1 MFYAKHRSRRKK
13 MKFVK
18 GIAMLLC
25 LVTIFTSVWVGN
37 LGIGAEDGASGDF
50 KVKLNDNSVTSVVLP
65 QDEKITLTVDEN
77 AGKQLRWQI
86 CADKSSALW
95 VNISGQTKNFLTL
108 SYAMVGSL
116 LDRSGTTYV
125 RCVADGKIS
134 TEVKVTLSYSVRE
147 PAASAKEPVR
157 KAPVLKGVN
166 PGDLTSYTIKVE
178 YVYSDGTPA
187 YEPYIANI
195 EAGGS
200 FTDTVKFPPV
210 VGYLAYFGEAAEPST
225 EYKIDIPEVNENVT
239 YKVTYK
245 PTKVNFSI
253 HHYEQNI
260 LDDNY
265 QFHTTTHREGL
276 TGTPVGKDLE
286 ILIDGFT
293 PLWYDDSVLIAA
305 DGSTEIEI
313 RYERNYYLFLFD
325 LDGGY
330 GVEPVYTRYGATVSV
345 NRPTKPGYVFD
356 GWELTSC
363 GKQVDQMVE
372 ATAVQ
377 KEKYDLNNSSV
388 TLPDMNLKYTA
399 KWKEQQTTYTVVYW
413 AENADDDGYSYLSS
427 KKVGAMS
434 ASTVSG
440 ADDYNTWDEKKYFTY
455 NSEKTDKNKIV
466 EGDGSTVVNVYYK
479 RKTYTLTFKNGDVR
493 ITCGKVEHTHS
504 SDTCC
509 DKTHNRSCNG
519 YGIIGRCNTKNC
531 PVGYEHEH
539 TTGGWVTSS
548 CYEYSDLKITAKYQQ
563 DIHQNFPIK
572 DGNKTIWWTVP
583 SGCTT
588 FEPGN
593 ELGSIDTMPGENI
606 TFSDAGSTNATWL
619 WYYVE
624 TINGATG
631 DVDYSGKNF
640 KLYKKI
646 NCDGTSVLTYKEE
659 FHGIKGFTQWKSDP
673 TFNSDGQATQKDNN
687 YFYYSRQS
695 FNLKFY
701 NYNAEVSGKG
711 GSVQYEAPLNGYDF
725 EPEYPKDM
733 ELNAYVFAGWYTTP
747 GCYDDSK
754 FDLATAKMPASDL
767 TLYAKWAPKT
777 HTVRIYEKYAA
788 DFSTETPIDEQQVLH
803 GNYAKA
809 PGEMSLGSYT
819 FNGWFYMDGTEK
831 KAFDINYMPVNKD
844 LDIFAEWSSNEP
856 VLYTIRYVDENGNK
870 IAEPTIGSALA
881 GTSKTFIAKGGS
893 ELYADYQKGYFPETN
908 SHTILMNIDGGNEF
922 TFKYVKKDKVPFTV
936 RYLEKGTGAELIAE
950 KNAESDAAVITET
963 FEQKAGYMPDAYQ
976 KRLVLSANPN
986 ENVLTFWYTKDE
998 NHAYYIITHWVQN
1011 LDDDG
1016 YTEYRSIQGPGE
1028 IGIEITETPLTLTGF
1043 NYNSGKSK
1051 ASGTLTAVG
1060 LVLDLYYDR
1069 IEYTYTVRYL
1079 EYDTEKVLHDEKTSD
1094 VKYRY
1099 GKVVTENAID
1109 IPGYTLVGEATKALT
1124 IRDKDNV
1131 ITFYYAEK
1139 QVSVKYVPVPADKG
1153 VLSIGSE
1160 TVGAKTGTPNGS
1172 TPTANSGYRFVGWFT
1187 DEACTNPVPA
1197 EWVGPDNKLVPQ
1209 KNAEGLYDAAT
1220 YYAKFESSLTTLN
1233 IRKTGFDAAD
1243 AGTTFIFRIKGTDG
1257 NTKNIDLR
1265 VTIHGYVMGDHVPNV
1280 TVADLPVGSYTVTEE
1295 SDWSWRYQPTKRE
1308 QTITLDPDGA
1318 KNKLTFE
1325 NVRKDGQWLSG
1336 DAYNTNLFNPDSN

>member
-37 LGIGAEDGASGDF
+37 LGIGAEGGASGDF

-147 PAASAKEPVR
+147 PAVSANEPVR

-210 VGYLAYFGEAAEPST
+210 VGYLAYFGEAAVPST

-239 YKVTYK
+239 YTVTYK
-245 PTKVNFSI
+245 PTRVKFSV
-253 HHYEQNI
+253 HHNVQNI

-265 QFHTTTHREGL
+265 QFHTTTPGEGL

-286 ILIDGFT
+286 ITIDGFT

-325 LDGGY
+325 LVGGY

-363 GKQVDQMVE
+363 GKQVDQMDD
-372 ATAVQ
+372 ATAGQ

-479 RKTYTLTFKNGDVR
+479 RKTYTLTFKGAGEK
-493 ITCGKVEHTHS
+493 ILSCGKVEHKHSDSCCKNGGTGILHWRHDNDCCKLGLSEHTHS
-504 SDTCC
+504 
-509 DKTHNRSCNG
+509 N
-519 YGIIGRCNTKNC
+519 
-531 PVGYEHEH
+531 
-539 TTGGWVTSS
+539 S
-548 CYEYSDLKITAKYQQ
+548 CYKYDDLKITAKYQQ

-572 DGNKTIWWTVP
+572 DGDKTIWWTVP
-583 SGCTT
+583 SGCQS
-588 FEPGN
+588 FVPGN
-593 ELGSIDTMPGENI
+593 FIGSIDTMPGENI
-606 TFSDAGSTNATWL
+606 TFEKYSSESGAKIY
-619 WYYVE
+619 YYVE
-624 TINGATG
+624 TVNGEAG
-631 DVDYSGKNF
+631 DTTHNGKN
-640 KLYKKI
+640 YKQYKVI
-646 NCDGTSVLTYKEE
+646 DLEYSSSTSLTYAEE
-659 FHGIKGFTQWKSDP
+659 FHDIKGFEQGDSDP
-673 TFNSDGQATQKDNN
+673 KIPVGGSVKMKRNN
-687 YFYYSRQS
+687 YLYYTRKT

-701 NYNAEVSGKG
+701 NYNAEVSGMG

-725 EPEYPKDM
+725 VPEYPKDM

-747 GCYDDSK
+747 GCYADSK

-936 RYLEKGTGAELIAE
+936 RYLEKGTEAELIAE

-963 FEQKAGYMPDAYQ
+963 FKQKAGYMPDAYQ

-1043 NYNSGKSK
+1043 NYNSGKST
-1051 ASGTLTAVG
+1051 ASGTLTAKG

-1079 EYDTEKVLHDEKTSD
+1079 EYGTDKVLHDEKTSD

-1109 IPGYTLVGEATKALT
+1109 IPGYSLVGEETKALT
-1124 IRDKDNV
+1124 IRDKDKDNV
-1131 ITFYYAEK
+1131 ITFYYSEK

-1197 EWVGPDNKLVPQ
+1197 EWVGADNKLVPQ
-1209 KNAEGLYDAAT
+1209 KNANDLYEAAT
-1220 YYAKFESSLTTLN
+1220 YYAKFESSL
-1233 IRKTGFDAAD
+1233 AD
-1243 AGTTFIFRIKGTDG
+1243 LTIKKSGCNEEIDENQSFIFRIKGNDE
-1257 NTKNIDLR
+1257 NTNGIDLK
-1265 VTIHGYVMGDHVPNV
+1265 VVIKGNGEITI
-1280 TVADLPVGSYTVTEE
+1280 ADLPVGNYTVTEE
-1295 SDWSWRYQPTKRE
+1295 TSWSWRYT
-1308 QTITLDPDGA
+1308 PDEA
-1318 KNKLTFE
+1318 SKNVDLEPEGDSVEFKNT
-1325 NVRKDGQWLSG
+1325 RSDDKWLSG
-1336 DAYNTNLFNPDSN
+1336 DAHKPNKYN

>member
-1 MFYAKHRSRRKK
+1 

-147 PAASAKEPVR
+147 PAASANEPVR
-157 KAPVLKGVN
+157 KAQVLKRVN
-166 PGDLTSYTIKVE
+166 PRDLTSYTIKVE

-210 VGYLAYFGEAAEPST
+210 VGYLTYFGEAAVPST
-225 EYKIDIPEVNENVT
+225 EYKIDIPDVNENVT
-239 YKVTYK
+239 YTVTYK

-260 LDDNY
+260 LDDNF
-265 QFHTTTHREGL
+265 QFYTTTPGVGL

-363 GKQVDQMVE
+363 GKQIDQMVD
-372 ATAVQ
+372 ATAEQ

-440 ADDYNTWDEKKYFTY
+440 ADDYTWDEKQYFTY

-479 RKTYTLTFKNGDVR
+479 RNTFTLTFEGAGEK
-493 ITCGKVEHTHS
+493 TLSCGKVEHTHTYTDS
-504 SDTCC
+504 RWMLIGTQHKGGC
-509 DKTHNRSCNG
+509 
-519 YGIIGRCNTKNC
+519 YGNSWKFSPICGQD
-531 PVGYEHEH
+531 EH
-539 TTGGWVTSS
+539 THGNS
-548 CYEYSDLKITAKYQQ
+548 CYKYSDLKITAKYQQ

-572 DGNKTIWWTVP
+572 DGDKTIWWTVP
-583 SGCTT
+583 EGCQS
-588 FEPGN
+588 FVPGN
-593 ELGSIDTMPGENI
+593 YIGSIDTMPGENI
-606 TFSDAGSTNATWL
+606 TFEKNSSESGAKIY
-619 WYYVE
+619 YYVE
-624 TINGATG
+624 TVNGEAG
-631 DVDYSGKNF
+631 DITHNGKN
-640 KLYKKI
+640 YKQYKVI
-646 NCDGTSVLTYKEE
+646 DLEYSSSTSLTYAEE
-659 FHGIKGFTQWKSDP
+659 FHDIKGFEQGDSNPKIPVGDSVRMER
-673 TFNSDGQATQKDNN
+673 NN
-687 YFYYSRQS
+687 YLYYTRKT

-788 DFSTETPIDEQQVLH
+788 DFSTETPIDEQHVLH
-803 GNYAKA
+803 GSYAKA

-870 IAEPTIGSALA
+870 IADPTIGSALA

-922 TFKYVKKDKVPFTV
+922 TFVYTELDSVPYKV
-936 RYLEKGTGAELIAE
+936 RYLEKGTNKVLIDE
-950 KNAESDAAVITET
+950 ITVANEGKLSVVT
-963 FEQKAGYMPDAYQ
+963 EVFKPVLGYMPDAYQ

-1043 NYNSGKSK
+1043 NYNSGEST
-1051 ASGTLTAVG
+1051 ASGTLTAEG
-1060 LVLDLYYDR
+1060 LVLNLYYDR
-1069 IEYTYTVRYL
+1069 IEYTYTVSYL
-1079 EYDTEKVLHDEKTSD
+1079 EHGTGNVLHNEKTSD

-1109 IPGYTLVGEATKALT
+1109 IPGYSLVGEETKVLT
-1124 IRDKDNV
+1124 IRDKNNV
-1131 ITFYYAEK
+1131 ITFSYAEK

-1197 EWVGPDNKLVPQ
+1197 EWVGADNKLVPQ

-1220 YYAKFESSLTTLN
+1220 YYAKFESSLTTLK

-1243 AGTTFIFRIKGTDG
+1243 AGTTFIFRIKGTDE

-1265 VTIHGYVMGDHVPNV
+1265 VTIHCDLVTNV

-1295 SDWSWRYQPTKRE
+1295 SDWSWRYKPKNGE
-1308 QTITLDPDGA
+1308 QTITLDPDGT
-1318 KNKLTFE
+1318 KNVLTFE
-1325 NVRKDGQWLSG
+1325 NERKDGQWLSG
-1336 DAYNTNLFNPDSN
+1336 DAYNNNLYKPDSN

>member
-147 PAASAKEPVR
+147 PAVSANEPVR

-210 VGYLAYFGEAAEPST
+210 VGYLAYFGEAAVPST

-239 YKVTYK
+239 YTVTYK

-260 LDDNY
+260 LDDNF
-265 QFHTTTHREGL
+265 QFYITTPGEGL

-286 ILIDGFT
+286 ITIDGFT

-325 LDGGY
+325 LVGGY

-356 GWELTSC
+356 GWELTFC
-363 GKQVDQMVE
+363 GKQVDQMDE
-372 ATAVQ
+372 ATAEQ
-377 KEKYDLNNSSV
+377 KKKYDLNNSSV

-440 ADDYNTWDEKKYFTY
+440 ADDYDTWDEKQYFTY

-479 RKTYTLTFKNGDVR
+479 RNTYTLKFRELDCDKWLF
-493 ITCGKVEHTHS
+493 HTHDDS
-504 SDTCC
+504 CYKIVATIVAKYDSKIFDEFNKAPFNTTYNGRAWECTDTNKYSYALQTLDRMPGFDATFTLY
-509 DKTHNRSCNG
+509 DKNS
-519 YGIIGRCNTKNC
+519 NTK
-531 PVGYEHEH
+531 
-539 TTGGWVTSS
+539 
-548 CYEYSDLKITAKYQQ
+548 
-563 DIHQNFPIK
+563 
-572 DGNKTIWWTVP
+572 KTIY
-583 SGCTT
+583 
-588 FEPGN
+588 
-593 ELGSIDTMPGENI
+593 
-606 TFSDAGSTNATWL
+606 
-619 WYYVE
+619 YYVQK
-624 TINGATG
+624 
-631 DVDYSGKNF
+631 V
-640 KLYKKI
+640 
-646 NCDGTSVLTYKEE
+646 GTSVSSSSWPTNQSSFDLMKQVDTYFNFATYDEE
-659 FHGIKGFTQWKSDP
+659 YHEIKGFTRYAASVAGFSK
-673 TFNSDGQATQKDNN
+673 NQKDFSNN
-687 YFYYSRQS
+687 RLDLYYLRNSYSLR
-695 FNLKFY
+695 FY
-701 NYNAEVSGKG
+701 NRNAFVTGKDA
-711 GSVQYEAPLNGYDF
+711 SVQYETELGDF
-725 EPEYPKDM
+725 DFTPEYPDGL
-733 ELNAYVFAGWYTTP
+733 EPDAYEFSGWYLNPEGT
-747 GCYDDSK
+747 GEEYVLSK
-754 FDLATAKMPASDL
+754 HTMPAEDL

-844 LDIFAEWSSNEP
+844 LNIFAEWSSNEP
-856 VLYTIRYVDENGNK
+856 VLYTIRYVDETGNK

-881 GTSKTFIAKGGS
+881 GTSKTFIAKGGN

-922 TFKYVKKDKVPFTV
+922 TFEYVKKDKVPFTV

-1043 NYNSGKSK
+1043 NYNSGKST
-1051 ASGTLTAVG
+1051 ASGTLTAKG

-1079 EYDTEKVLHDEKTSD
+1079 EHGTEKVLHNEKTSD

-1124 IRDKDNV
+1124 IRDKDKDNV
-1131 ITFYYAEK
+1131 ITFYYSEK

-1197 EWVGPDNKLVPQ
+1197 EWVGADNKLVPQ
-1209 KNAEGLYDAAT
+1209 KNADGLYEAAT
-1220 YYAKFESSLTTLN
+1220 YYAKFESSL
-1233 IRKTGFDAAD
+1233 AD
-1243 AGTTFIFRIKGTDG
+1243 LAIKKSGCNEEIDENQSFIFRIKGNDE
-1257 NTKNIDLR
+1257 NTNGIDLK
-1265 VTIHGYVMGDHVPNV
+1265 VVIKGNGEITI
-1280 TVADLPVGSYTVTEE
+1280 ADLPVGNYTVTEE
-1295 SDWSWRYQPTKRE
+1295 TSWSWRYT
-1308 QTITLDPDGA
+1308 PDEA
-1318 KNKLTFE
+1318 SKNVDLEPEGDSVEFKNT
-1325 NVRKDGQWLSG
+1325 RSDDKWLSG
-1336 DAYNTNLFNPDSN
+1336 DAHKPNKYN

>member
-77 AGKQLRWQI
+77 AGKQLKWQI

-178 YVYSDGTPA
+178 YVYRDGTPA

-245 PTKVNFSI
+245 PTEVKFKV
-253 HHYEQNI
+253 HHYKQNI

-265 QFHTTTHREGL
+265 ELYTTTTVKGF
-276 TGTPVGKDLE
+276 TGDPVGKNRDIE
-286 ILIDGFT
+286 IDGFVA
-293 PLWYDDSVLIAA
+293 LWYDDSVLIAA
-305 DGSTEIEI
+305 DGSTEVEI

-363 GKQVDQMVE
+363 GKQVDQMVD
-372 ATAVQ
+372 ATAAQ

-440 ADDYNTWDEKKYFTY
+440 ADDYTWGEKQYFTY

-479 RKTYTLTFKNGDVR
+479 RNTYTLKFRELDCDKWLF
-493 ITCGKVEHTHS
+493 HTHDDS
-504 SDTCC
+504 CYKIVATIVAKYDSKIFDEFNKAPFNTTYNGRAWECTDTNKYSYALQTLDRMPGFDATFTLY
-509 DKTHNRSCNG
+509 DKNS
-519 YGIIGRCNTKNC
+519 NTK
-531 PVGYEHEH
+531 
-539 TTGGWVTSS
+539 
-548 CYEYSDLKITAKYQQ
+548 
-563 DIHQNFPIK
+563 
-572 DGNKTIWWTVP
+572 KTIY
-583 SGCTT
+583 
-588 FEPGN
+588 
-593 ELGSIDTMPGENI
+593 
-606 TFSDAGSTNATWL
+606 
-619 WYYVE
+619 YYVQK
-624 TINGATG
+624 
-631 DVDYSGKNF
+631 V
-640 KLYKKI
+640 
-646 NCDGTSVLTYKEE
+646 GTSVSSSSWPANQISFDLMKQVDTYFNYATYDEE
-659 FHGIKGFTQWKSDP
+659 YHEIKGFTRYAASVAGFSKNRKDFSNNRLYLYYLR
-673 TFNSDGQATQKDNN
+673 NS
-687 YFYYSRQS
+687 YSLR
-695 FNLKFY
+695 FY
-701 NYNAEVSGKG
+701 NHNAFVTGKDA
-711 GSVQYEAPLNGYDF
+711 SVQYETELGDF
-725 EPEYPKDM
+725 DFTPEYPDGL
-733 ELNAYVFAGWYTTP
+733 EPGAYEFSGWYLNPEGT
-747 GCYDDSK
+747 GEEYLLSK
-754 FDLATAKMPASDL
+754 HTMPAEDL

-881 GTSKTFIAKGGS
+881 GTSKTFIAKGGN

-936 RYLEKGTGAELIAE
+936 RYLEKGTEAELIAE

-1043 NYNSGKSK
+1043 NYNFGKST
-1051 ASGTLTAVG
+1051 ASGTLTAKG

-1079 EYDTEKVLHDEKTSD
+1079 EYGTDKVLHNEKTSD

-1109 IPGYTLVGEATKALT
+1109 IPGYSLVGEATKALT

-1131 ITFYYAEK
+1131 ISFYYSEK

-1197 EWVGPDNKLVPQ
+1197 EWVGADNKLVPQ
-1209 KNAEGLYDAAT
+1209 KNADDLYEAVT

-1243 AGTTFIFRIKGTDG
+1243 AGTTFIFRIKGTDE

-1265 VTIHGYVMGDHVPNV
+1265 VTIHGYVMRDHVPNV

-1295 SDWSWRYQPTKRE
+1295 SDWSWRYQPKNGE
-1308 QTITLDPDGA
+1308 QTITLDPDGT
-1318 KNKLTFE
+1318 KNVLTFE
-1325 NVRKDGQWLSG
+1325 NERKDGQWLSG
-1336 DAYNTNLFNPDSN
+1336 DAYNTNLFKPDSN

>member
-147 PAASAKEPVR
+147 PAASANEPVR
-157 KAPVLKGVN
+157 KAQVLKRVN
-166 PGDLTSYTIKVE
+166 PRDLTSYTIKVE

-210 VGYLAYFGEAAEPST
+210 VGYLAYFGEAAVPST
-225 EYKIDIPEVNENVT
+225 EYKIDIPDVNENVT
-239 YKVTYK
+239 YTVTYK

-260 LDDNY
+260 LDDNF
-265 QFHTTTHREGL
+265 QFYTTTPGVGL

-363 GKQVDQMVE
+363 GKQVDQMVD

-479 RKTYTLTFKNGDVR
+479 RNTYTLTFKALE
-493 ITCGKVEHTHS
+493 C
-504 SDTCC
+504 DTWWHIL
-509 DKTHNRSCNG
+509 DNLHDD
-519 YGIIGRCNTKNC
+519 
-531 PVGYEHEH
+531 
-539 TTGGWVTSS
+539 S
-548 CYEYSDLKITAKYQQ
+548 CYKKIVATIEAKYGA
-563 DIHQNFPIK
+563 DIHENFPIK
-572 DGNKTIWWTVP
+572 DGNNTIWWTVP
-583 SGCTT
+583 SGCQS
-588 FEPGN
+588 FVPGN
-593 ELGSIDTMPGENI
+593 YIGSIDTMPGENI
-606 TFSDAGSTNATWL
+606 TFKKYASETGAKIY
-619 WYYVE
+619 YYVE
-624 TINGATG
+624 TVNGEAG
-631 DVDYSGKNF
+631 DKTHNGKN
-640 KLYKKI
+640 YKQYKVI
-646 NCDGTSVLTYKEE
+646 DLEYDPSTSLTYAEE
-659 FHGIKGFTQWKSDP
+659 FHDIKGFEQGDSDP
-673 TFNSDGQATQKDNN
+673 KIPVGGKVGMKSNN
-687 YFYYSRQS
+687 YLYYTRKT

-803 GNYAKA
+803 GSYAKA

-908 SHTILMNIDGGNEF
+908 SHTILMNIDGGNEY
-922 TFKYVKKDKVPFTV
+922 TFIYVKKDKVSFTV
-936 RYLEKGTGAELIAE
+936 RYLEKGTEAELNAE
-950 KNAESDAAVITET
+950 KKAESDAAVITET
-963 FEQKAGYMPDAYQ
+963 FIQIAGYMPDAYQ

-1043 NYNSGKSK
+1043 NYNSGEST
-1051 ASGTLTAVG
+1051 ASGTLTAEG

-1069 IEYTYTVRYL
+1069 IEYTYTVSYL
-1079 EYDTEKVLHDEKTSD
+1079 EYGTDKVLHDEKTSD

-1109 IPGYTLVGEATKALT
+1109 IPGYSLVGEEIKALT
-1124 IRDKDNV
+1124 IRDKNNV
-1131 ITFYYAEK
+1131 ITFSYAEK

-1197 EWVGPDNKLVPQ
+1197 EWVGADNKLVPQ

-1265 VTIHGYVMGDHVPNV
+1265 VTIHCDLVTNV

-1295 SDWSWRYQPTKRE
+1295 SDWSWRYQPTNGE
-1308 QTITLDPDGA
+1308 QTQTITLDPDGT
-1318 KNKLTFE
+1318 KNVLTFE
-1325 NVRKDGQWLSG
+1325 NERKDGQWLSG
-1336 DAYNTNLFNPDSN
+1336 DAYNNNLYKPDSN

>member
-147 PAASAKEPVR
+147 PAVSANEPVR

-166 PGDLTSYTIKVE
+166 PGNLTSYTIKVE
-178 YVYSDGTPA
+178 YVYSDGTRA

-210 VGYLAYFGEAAEPST
+210 VGYLAYFENAGESST
-225 EYKIDIPEVNENVT
+225 EYKIDIPEVTENVI

-245 PTKVNFSI
+245 PTVVEFKV
-253 HHYEQNI
+253 HHYKQNV

-265 QFHTTTHREGL
+265 EYFTTTTAEGL
-276 TGTPVGKDLE
+276 TGDPVGENCDIE
-286 ILIDGFT
+286 IDGFV
-293 PLWYDDSVLIAA
+293 PLWYDSKLKVAA

-313 RYERNYYLFLFD
+313 YYDRNYYLVLFN

-330 GVEPVYTRYGATVSV
+330 GVDPIFARYEATVSV
-345 NRPTKPGYVFD
+345 DKPTKPGYVFKE
-356 GWELTSC
+356 WELTEC
-363 GKQVDQMVE
+363 GYPVE
-372 ATAVQ
+372 SMDTPTDGQ
-377 KEKYDLNNSSV
+377 KEDYNLENSV
-388 TLPDMNLKYTA
+388 TLPNLNLKYKA
-399 KWKEQQTTYTVVYW
+399 KWETAETNYTVVYW

-440 ADDYNTWDEKKYFTY
+440 ADDYTWDEKQYFTY

-479 RKTYTLTFKNGDVR
+479 RNTYTLTFKALE
-493 ITCGKVEHTHS
+493 C
-504 SDTCC
+504 DTWWHFL
-509 DKTHNRSCNG
+509 DNLHDD
-519 YGIIGRCNTKNC
+519 
-531 PVGYEHEH
+531 
-539 TTGGWVTSS
+539 S
-548 CYEYSDLKITAKYQQ
+548 CYKKIVATIEAKYGA
-563 DIHQNFPIK
+563 DIHENFPIK
-572 DGNKTIWWTVP
+572 DGNNTIWWTVP
-583 SGCTT
+583 SGCQS
-588 FEPGN
+588 FVPGN
-593 ELGSIDTMPGENI
+593 YIGSIDTMPGENI
-606 TFSDAGSTNATWL
+606 TFKKHASETGAKIY
-619 WYYVE
+619 YYVE
-624 TINGATG
+624 TVNGEAG
-631 DVDYSGKNF
+631 DTTYNGKN
-640 KLYKKI
+640 YKKYKVI
-646 NCDGTSVLTYKEE
+646 DLEYSSSTNLTYAEE
-659 FHGIKGFTQWKSDP
+659 FHDIKGFEQGDSDP
-673 TFNSDGQATQKDNN
+673 IIPVGGSVGMKRNN
-687 YFYYSRQS
+687 YLYYTRKT

-733 ELNAYVFAGWYTTP
+733 EPDAYEFAGWYTTP
-747 GCYDDSK
+747 QCFAGSEVN
-754 FDLATAKMPASDL
+754 FDTATMPDADV
-767 TLYAKWAPKT
+767 TLYAKWAPKK
-777 HTVRIYEKYAA
+777 HNVRVFLTSDMKKQLGDTQSIN
-788 DFSTETPIDEQQVLH
+788 H
-803 GNYAKA
+803 GSFAKA
-809 PGEMSLGSYT
+809 PTGFENGNYVFS
-819 FNGWFYMDGTEK
+819 GWFYIDNGEK
-831 KAFDINYMPVNKD
+831 KAFDFNNMPVNKD
-844 LDIFAEWSSNEP
+844 LDIFAEWSSKTP
-856 VLYTIRYVDENGNK
+856 VLYTVRYVDKNGNEV
-870 IAEPTIGSALA
+870 ADPTIGSALA
-881 GTSKTFIAKGGS
+881 GTSKTFIAKGGD
-893 ELYADYQKGYFPETN
+893 ELYKNYQNGYFPNTN
-908 SHTILMNIDGGNEF
+908 SHTIRMDINGGNEF
-922 TFKYVKKDKVPFTV
+922 TFVYTELDSVPYKV
-936 RYLEKGTGAELIAE
+936 RYLEKGTNKVLHPE
-950 KNAESDAAVITET
+950 KYVADNKKSVVTEK
-963 FEQKAGYMPDAYQ
+963 FEQVERYMPDAYQ
-976 KRLVLSANPN
+976 KRLILSANEA
-986 ENVLTFWYTKDE
+986 ENVLNFWYTEDNE
-998 NHAYYIITHWVQN
+998 HAYYLIRYWQQN
-1011 LDDDG
+1011 LEGDG
-1016 YTEYRSIQGPGE
+1016 YTEFRTIQGPGT
-1028 IGIEITETPLTLTGF
+1028 IGATITADPLTLTGF
-1043 NYNSGKSK
+1043 NYNSGKST
-1051 ASGTLTAVG
+1051 ASGTLTAEG

-1079 EYDTEKVLHDEKTSD
+1079 EHGTEKVLHNEKTSD

-1124 IRDKDNV
+1124 IRDKDKDKDNV
-1131 ITFYYAEK
+1131 ITFYYSEK

-1197 EWVGPDNKLVPQ
+1197 EWVGADNKLVPQ
-1209 KNAEGLYDAAT
+1209 KNADGLYEAAT
-1220 YYAKFESSLTTLN
+1220 YYAKFESSL
-1233 IRKTGFDAAD
+1233 AD
-1243 AGTTFIFRIKGTDG
+1243 LTIKKSGCNEEIDENQSFIFRIKGNDE
-1257 NTKNIDLR
+1257 NTNGIDLK
-1265 VTIHGYVMGDHVPNV
+1265 VVIKGNGKITI
-1280 TVADLPVGSYTVTEE
+1280 ADLPVGNYTVTEE
-1295 SDWSWRYQPTKRE
+1295 TSWSWRYT
-1308 QTITLDPDGA
+1308 PDEA
-1318 KNKLTFE
+1318 SKNVDLEPEGDSVEFKNT
-1325 NVRKDGQWLSG
+1325 RSDDKWLSG
-1336 DAYNTNLFNPDSN
+1336 DAHKPNKYN

>member
-1 MFYAKHRSRRKK
+1 
-13 MKFVK
+13 
-18 GIAMLLC
+18 ML
-25 LVTIFTSVWVGN
+25 
-37 LGIGAEDGASGDF
+37 
-50 KVKLNDNSVTSVVLP
+50 K
-65 QDEKITLTVDEN
+65 
-77 AGKQLRWQI
+77 R
-86 CADKSSALW
+86 
-95 VNISGQTKNFLTL
+95 
-108 SYAMVGSL
+108 
-116 LDRSGTTYV
+116 
-125 RCVADGKIS
+125 
-134 TEVKVTLSYSVRE
+134 
-147 PAASAKEPVR
+147 
-157 KAPVLKGVN
+157 VN
-166 PGDLTSYTIKVE
+166 PRDLTSYTIKVE

-210 VGYLAYFGEAAEPST
+210 VGYLAYFGEAAVPST
-225 EYKIDIPEVNENVT
+225 EYKIDIPDVNENVT
-239 YKVTYK
+239 YTVTYK

-260 LDDNY
+260 LDDNF
-265 QFHTTTHREGL
+265 QFYTTTPGVGL

-363 GKQVDQMVE
+363 GKQIDQMVD
-372 ATAVQ
+372 ATAGQ
-377 KEKYDLNNSSV
+377 KKKYDLNNSSV

-440 ADDYNTWDEKKYFTY
+440 AHEDENYTWDEKQYFTF

-479 RKTYTLTFKNGDVR
+479 RNTYTLTFRELDCDKWFF
-493 ITCGKVEHTHS
+493 HTH
-504 SDTCC
+504 D
-509 DKTHNRSCNG
+509 D
-519 YGIIGRCNTKNC
+519 
-531 PVGYEHEH
+531 
-539 TTGGWVTSS
+539 S
-548 CYEYSDLKITAKYQQ
+548 CYKKIVATIEAKYGA
-563 DIHQNFPIK
+563 DIHENFPIK
-572 DGNKTIWWTVP
+572 DGDKTIWWTVP
-583 SGCTT
+583 EGCQS
-588 FEPGN
+588 FVPGN
-593 ELGSIDTMPGENI
+593 YIGSIDTMPGENI
-606 TFSDAGSTNATWL
+606 TFKKHASETGAKIY
-619 WYYVE
+619 YYVE
-624 TINGATG
+624 TVNGEAG
-631 DVDYSGKNF
+631 DKTHNGKN
-640 KLYKKI
+640 YKQYKVI
-646 NCDGTSVLTYKEE
+646 DLEYSSSTSLTYAEE
-659 FHGIKGFTQWKSDP
+659 FHDIKGFEQGDSNPKIPVGDSVRM
-673 TFNSDGQATQKDNN
+673 KRNN
-687 YFYYSRQS
+687 YLYYTRKT

-701 NYNAEVSGKG
+701 NYNAEVSGVG

-725 EPEYPKDM
+725 VPEYPNDM

-803 GNYAKA
+803 GSYAKA

-922 TFKYVKKDKVPFTV
+922 TFKYVKKDKVSFTV
-936 RYLEKGTGAELIAE
+936 RYLEKGTEAELIEE

-963 FEQKAGYMPDAYQ
+963 FKQKAGYMPDAYQ

-1043 NYNSGKSK
+1043 NYNSGEST
-1051 ASGTLTAVG
+1051 ASGTLTAEG
-1060 LVLDLYYDR
+1060 LVLNLYYDR
-1069 IEYTYTVRYL
+1069 IEYSYTVRYL
-1079 EYDTEKVLHDEKTSD
+1079 EYDTDKVLDEKTSD

-1109 IPGYTLVGEATKALT
+1109 IPGYSLVGEETKALT
-1124 IRDKDNV
+1124 IRSIRDKDKDNV
-1131 ITFYYAEK
+1131 ITFYYSEK

-1209 KNAEGLYDAAT
+1209 KNADGLYEAAT
-1220 YYAKFESSLTTLN
+1220 YYAKFESSL
-1233 IRKTGFDAAD
+1233 AD
-1243 AGTTFIFRIKGTDG
+1243 LTIKKSGCNEEIDENQSFIFRIKGNDE
-1257 NTKNIDLR
+1257 NTNGIDLK
-1265 VTIHGYVMGDHVPNV
+1265 VVIKGNG
-1280 TVADLPVGSYTVTEE
+1280 
-1295 SDWSWRYQPTKRE
+1295 
-1308 QTITLDPDGA
+1308 
-1318 KNKLTFE
+1318 
-1325 NVRKDGQWLSG
+1325 
-1336 DAYNTNLFNPDSN
+1336 

>member
-1 MFYAKHRSRRKK
+1 
-13 MKFVK
+13 
-18 GIAMLLC
+18 
-25 LVTIFTSVWVGN
+25 
-37 LGIGAEDGASGDF
+37 
-50 KVKLNDNSVTSVVLP
+50 
-65 QDEKITLTVDEN
+65 
-77 AGKQLRWQI
+77 
-86 CADKSSALW
+86 
-95 VNISGQTKNFLTL
+95 
-108 SYAMVGSL
+108 MVGSL

-147 PAASAKEPVR
+147 PAVSANEPVR
-157 KAPVLKGVN
+157 KAPALKGVN

-210 VGYLAYFGEAAEPST
+210 VGYLAYFGETAVPST

-239 YKVTYK
+239 YTVTYK
-245 PTKVNFSI
+245 PTEVNFSI

-260 LDDNY
+260 LDDNF
-265 QFHTTTHREGL
+265 QFYTTTPGVGL

-325 LDGGY
+325 LVGGY

-363 GKQVDQMVE
+363 GKQIDQMDE
-372 ATAVQ
+372 ATAEQ

-399 KWKEQQTTYTVVYW
+399 KWKEQQTTYTVVYC

-434 ASTVSG
+434 ASAVSG
-440 ADDYNTWDEKKYFTY
+440 ADDYTWDEKQYFTS

-479 RKTYTLTFKNGDVR
+479 RNTYTLTFRKLD
-493 ITCGKVEHTHS
+493 CDKWFFHTH
-504 SDTCC
+504 D
-509 DKTHNRSCNG
+509 D
-519 YGIIGRCNTKNC
+519 
-531 PVGYEHEH
+531 
-539 TTGGWVTSS
+539 S
-548 CYEYSDLKITAKYQQ
+548 CYKIVATIEAKYGA

-572 DGNKTIWWTVP
+572 DGNKTIWWTVS

-606 TFSDAGSTNATWL
+606 TFSDADSTNATWL

-725 EPEYPKDM
+725 VPEYPKDM

-777 HTVRIYEKYAA
+777 HTVRIYDKYAA
-788 DFSTETPIDEQQVLH
+788 DFSTETPIDEQHVLH
-803 GNYAKA
+803 GSYAKA

-922 TFKYVKKDKVPFTV
+922 TFKYVKKDKVSFTV
-936 RYLEKGTGAELIAE
+936 RYLEKGTEAELIEE

-963 FEQKAGYMPDAYQ
+963 FKQKAGYMPDAYQ

-1043 NYNSGKSK
+1043 NYNSGKST
-1051 ASGTLTAVG
+1051 ASGRLTAEG

-1079 EYDTEKVLHDEKTSD
+1079 EHGTGNVLHNEKTSD

-1109 IPGYTLVGEATKALT
+1109 IPGYSLVGEETKALT
-1124 IRDKDNV
+1124 IRDKNNV
-1131 ITFYYAEK
+1131 ITFSYAEK

-1197 EWVGPDNKLVPQ
+1197 EWVGADNKLVPQ

-1295 SDWSWRYQPTKRE
+1295 SDWSWRYQPTNGE
-1308 QTITLDPDGA
+1308 QTQTITLDPDGA
-1318 KNKLTFE
+1318 KNVLTFE
-1325 NVRKDGQWLSG
+1325 NERKDGQWLSG
-1336 DAYNTNLFNPDSN
+1336 DAYNNNLYKPDSN

>member
-147 PAASAKEPVR
+147 PAVSANEPVR
-157 KAPVLKGVN
+157 KAQVLKRVN
-166 PGDLTSYTIKVE
+166 PRDLTSYTIKVE

-260 LDDNY
+260 LDDNF
-265 QFHTTTHREGL
+265 QFYTTTPGVGL

-293 PLWYDDSVLIAA
+293 PLWYDDSILIAA

-363 GKQVDQMVE
+363 GKQIDQMDE
-372 ATAVQ
+372 ATAEQ

-388 TLPDMNLKYTA
+388 TLPDVNLKYTA

-479 RKTYTLTFKNGDVR
+479 RNTYTLTFRELD
-493 ITCGKVEHTHS
+493 
-504 SDTCC
+504 C
-509 DKTHNRSCNG
+509 DKWFLHRHDDSCYKIVATIVAKYDSKIFDEFNKAPFNTTYNG
-519 YGIIGRCNTKNC
+519 RAWECTDTNKYSYALQTLDRMPGFDATFTLYDKNSNTK
-531 PVGYEHEH
+531 
-539 TTGGWVTSS
+539 
-548 CYEYSDLKITAKYQQ
+548 
-563 DIHQNFPIK
+563 
-572 DGNKTIWWTVP
+572 KTIY
-583 SGCTT
+583 
-588 FEPGN
+588 
-593 ELGSIDTMPGENI
+593 
-606 TFSDAGSTNATWL
+606 
-619 WYYVE
+619 YYVQK
-624 TINGATG
+624 
-631 DVDYSGKNF
+631 V
-640 KLYKKI
+640 
-646 NCDGTSVLTYKEE
+646 GTSVSSSSWPTNQISFDLMKQVDTYFNYATYDEE
-659 FHGIKGFTQWKSDP
+659 YHEIKGFTRYAASVAGFSKNRKDFSNNRLYLYYLR
-673 TFNSDGQATQKDNN
+673 NS
-687 YFYYSRQS
+687 YSLR
-695 FNLKFY
+695 FY
-701 NYNAEVSGKG
+701 NHNAFVTGKDA
-711 GSVQYEAPLNGYDF
+711 SVQYETELGDF
-725 EPEYPKDM
+725 DFTPEYPDGL
-733 ELNAYVFAGWYTTP
+733 EPGAYEFSGWYLNPEGT
-747 GCYDDSK
+747 GEEYLLSK
-754 FDLATAKMPASDL
+754 HTMPAEDL

-777 HTVRIYEKYAA
+777 HTVRIYDKYAA

-881 GTSKTFIAKGGS
+881 GTSKTFIAKGGN

-936 RYLEKGTGAELIAE
+936 RYLEKGTEAELIAE

-1043 NYNSGKSK
+1043 NYNSGKST
-1051 ASGTLTAVG
+1051 ASGTLTAKG

-1079 EYDTEKVLHDEKTSD
+1079 EHGTEKVLHDEKTSD

-1124 IRDKDNV
+1124 IRDKDKDNV
-1131 ITFYYAEK
+1131 ITFYYSEK

-1160 TVGAKTGTPNGS
+1160 TIGAKTGTPNGS

-1243 AGTTFIFRIKGTDG
+1243 AGTTFIFRIKGTDE

-1265 VTIHGYVMGDHVPNV
+1265 VTIHGYVSGGDVPNV

-1295 SDWSWRYQPTKRE
+1295 SDWSWRYQPTNGE
-1308 QTITLDPDGA
+1308 QPITLDPDGA
-1318 KNKLTFE
+1318 KNVLTFE
-1325 NVRKDGQWLSG
+1325 NERKDGQWLSG
-1336 DAYNTNLFNPDSN
+1336 DAYNTNLYKPDSN